1 MVRISVLLA
10 FLLIVLTFNA
20 YACVLPLQQTAKMDC
35 ASGTE
40 EPVRETCD
48 AFLEMGPLPNAD
60 KNYFHGSIAY
70 WNEMMEH
77 PNYDEWWKA
86 RDTRPHLKNIK
97 PAVMTVGGWFDAEDL
112 FGSIETYRAFETPDE
127 LEKENQAPPSAPT
140 QASLLQARI
149 CQ

>member
-48 AFLEMGPLPNAD
+48 AFLEMGSLSQLSIHEVASTFHLESALPVPLLPDTFVSRVSVTKPPRNPD
-60 KNYFHGSIAY
+60 TSI
-70 WNEMMEH
+70 H
-77 PNYDEWWKA
+77 PSV
-86 RDTRPHLKNIK
+86 RT
-97 PAVMTVGGWFDAEDL
+97 TVL
-112 FGSIETYRAFETPDE
+112 
-127 LEKENQAPPSAPT
+127 
-140 QASLLQARI
+140 RI
-149 CQ
+149 